1 MFKIVQLIIGIFLI
15 VLIIP
20 QTPTENIVLRKFSET
35 GFFTNYNEA
44 KNFLNIITWVLIFS
58 FLFLTFLL
66 NFFNQLFL
74 FLKIFSYVWSLNNQL
89 KENLGWKDSNLRIAG
104 PKLAALPL
112 GHTPIF
118 CSYIILQKKEKKFK
132 RSMDLKITLK

>member
-58 FLFLTFLL
+58 FLFITFLL
-66 NFFNQLFL
+66 NFFN
-74 FLKIFSYVWSLNNQL
+74 
-89 KENLGWKDSNLRIAG
+89 
-104 PKLAALPL
+104 
-112 GHTPIF
+112 
-118 CSYIILQKKEKKFK
+118 
-132 RSMDLKITLK
+132 